1 MPIGKIYQP
10 KKELLNYNTDWN
22 LLPDVRSAFIDK
34 PKRVKLESGFL
45 LYKFSD
51 SEIKNSSGRITEW
64 WFPKEP
70 YGIDPGLE
78 VRLNLA
84 KRLGVPA
91 PDLIRVVGAVKENW
105 NALTYLIEARLK
117 KPLFCLWGQC
127 SVQKRKDMLQS
138 PRAGLLTTRD
148 RYDMPLVRTEKLPG
162 YSWQLYIPGL
172 TDEHIEEI
180 RKTRVLP

>member
-10 KKELLNYNTDWN
+10 TKEFLNFNTDWE
-22 LLPDVRSAFIDK
+22 LLPDVRSAFIGR

-51 SEIKNSSGRITEW
+51 SEIKNSSGKISEW

-70 YGIDPGLE
+70 FGIDPGLE
-78 VRLNLA
+78 EHLKLA
-84 KRLGVPA
+84 KQLGVP
-91 PDLIRVVGAVKENW
+91 PSDLVRVVGAVKENW

-117 KPLFCLWGQC
+117 KPLYCLWGQC
-127 SVQKRKDMLQS
+127 SVQNRKDMLKR
-138 PRAGLLTTRD
+138 PREGLLTTRG
-148 RYDMPLVRTEKLPG
+148 RSDMPLVRTEKLPG
-162 YSWQLYIPGL
+162 YAWQLYIPRL
-172 TDEHIEEI
+172 TDEYIEEI